1 MFRSLNEMHE
11 KFINETKKKYGEK
24 SIETIKE
31 FNTMPEAQQMQT
43 EIVYIH
49 TFMIISTT

>member
-1 MFRSLNEMHE
+1 MHE
-11 KFINETKKKYGEK
+11 KFINETKKNYGEK
-24 SIETIKE
+24 SIENIKE